1 MFNFIRKLG
10 TGTMIVLAILVL
22 IILGLIL
29 SAFITISGKLIKY
42 FCIGLVAII
51 VISFIFS
58 SKKK

>member
-10 TGTMIVLAILVL
+10 TGTMIVLSILVL

-29 SAFITISGKLIKY
+29 SAFITISCKLIKY

>member
-10 TGTMIVLAILVL
+10 TGTMIVLSILVL

-29 SAFITISGKLIKY
+29 SAFITISAKLIKY

>member
-1 MFNFIRKLG
+1 MFNFIRNLG
-10 TGTMIVLAILVL
+10 TGIMIVLSILIL

-29 SAFITISGKLIKY
+29 SDFITISGKLIKY
-42 FCIGLVAII
+42 FCIGLVAIL